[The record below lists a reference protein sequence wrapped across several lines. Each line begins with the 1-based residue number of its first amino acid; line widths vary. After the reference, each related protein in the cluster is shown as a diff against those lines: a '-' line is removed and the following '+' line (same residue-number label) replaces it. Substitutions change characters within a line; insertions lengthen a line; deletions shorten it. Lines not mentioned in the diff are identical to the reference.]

1 MSPRWRDSLVSMCQR
16 KSVSLYQFRW
26 SRHKVNEEIFWAQWS
41 SWWCTW
47 SWHQRARRPSPM
59 IFGLCAHQKKYF
71 EQASNPVP
79 TKQCYKKPRQV
90 FFSIY
95 FHIFCNSDFLLF
107 RHVFFFFRIFSSFAQ
122 NRFLSYKHVILF
134 FLFNLVHLCCNKNFF
149 RCVRP
154 WSALSQRLII

>member
-1 MSPRWRDSLVSMCQR
+1 
-16 KSVSLYQFRW
+16 
-26 SRHKVNEEIFWAQWS
+26 
-41 SWWCTW
+41 
-47 SWHQRARRPSPM
+47 M
-59 IFGLCAHQKKYF
+59 IIGLCAHHIKYF

-90 FFSIY
+90 Y
-95 FHIFCNSDFLLF
+95 FHILCSNSNFSLF

-122 NRFLSYKHVILF
+122 HRFLSYKHVILF

-154 WSALSQRLII
+154 WSALSQRLIIQILCVIIKFKSPNFEITTFRPNPHQVVTAKIPKQVCGQSSELTKRKTNPTKR